1 MHGSLS
7 GSQWLDSTVNRLI
20 HLKKLVADKTMGG
33 SSVSAQLQNRNVWLT
48 LVFTGTLLKPST
60 HSELS
65 GAEGYHS
72 V

>member
-1 MHGSLS
+1 MAGFNREPI
-7 GSQWLDSTVNRLI
+7 DSF
-20 HLKKLVADKTMGG
+20 KKLVADKTMGG